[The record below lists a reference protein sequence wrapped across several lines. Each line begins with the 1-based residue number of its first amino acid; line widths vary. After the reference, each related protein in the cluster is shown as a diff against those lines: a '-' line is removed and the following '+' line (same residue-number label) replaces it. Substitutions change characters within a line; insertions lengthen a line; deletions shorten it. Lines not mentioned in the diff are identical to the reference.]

1 MSEFRTWHSGQFG
14 TSIATVFIIDEYGK
28 KKVVGYEAYIPGAAG
43 PQLFGGRVGSLAQA
57 QGLVDQFI
65 DAVFQ
70 AIRQFH
76 AEADEIGTPDY
87 EPDDAPS
94 M

>member
-43 PQLFGGRVGSLAQA
+43 PQLFGSRVGSLAQA
-57 QGLVDQFI
+57 QALVDQFI
-65 DAVFQ
+65 GAVFQ
-70 AIRQFH
+70 AIDQFR
-76 AEADEIGTPDY
+76 AEAEPDY